1 MSVEDLVARLML
13 VPPQPK
19 PPIGSRV
26 LVIFRAAPNFF
37 RYSMVVWL
45 LGQLFAL
52 AGLVL
57 AVFFF
62 AGVTRGFK
70 GDWVVRFFQLL
81 EVLAWAGFI
90 AQLPLT
96 FMMRKLDYK
105 LRWYI
110 VTDRSLRIREGIGV
124 VREKTMTFAN
134 IQNISIH
141 QGPLQRL
148 LGIADV
154 EVKSAGG
161 GASAPEPGRRG
172 RVTED
177 LHSARFRG
185 VDNAAEIRDLI
196 RTQVRKHRDSG
207 LGDPDDDAVHVPVV
221 SHPEASTFETAAAAR
236 ILLLEVR
243 RLRDVFRESPAGEG
257 MPEP

>member
-1 MSVEDLVARLML
+1 MSVEDLVLRLML

-26 LVIFRAAPNFF
+26 LATFRAAPNFF
-37 RYSMVVWL
+37 KYNMLIWL

-52 AGLVL
+52 TGLVF
-57 AVFFF
+57 AVFILSR
-62 AGVTRGFK
+62 ATRGET
-70 GDWVVRFFQLL
+70 GWVVRMFQFFEL
-81 EVLAWAGFI
+81 LAWVGFI
-90 AQLPLT
+90 VQLPLT
-96 FMMRKLDYK
+96 YFMRKLDYK

-110 VTDRSLRIREGIGV
+110 VTDRSLRIREGIGS
-124 VREKTMTFAN
+124 VRERTMTFAN
-134 IQNISIH
+134 IQNITVH

-161 GASAPEPGRRG
+161 GESGPGKG
-172 RVTED
+172 KQAQGAED

-196 RTQVRKHRDSG
+196 REQVRKHRDSG
-207 LGDPDDDAVHVPVV
+207 LGDPDDVVHAPVV
-221 SHPEASTFETAAAAR
+221 SHPLGSTLETASAAR
-236 ILLLEVR
+236 IVLVEVR
-243 RLRDVFRESPAGEG
+243 RLREHFRQPSRGDDTPESSP
-257 MPEP
+257 

>member
-1 MSVEDLVARLML
+1 MSVEDLVSRLML

-37 RYSMVVWL
+37 RYNMLVWL
-45 LGQLFAL
+45 LGQLVAL
-52 AGLVL
+52 AGLVFAL
-57 AVFFF
+57 VVFE
-62 AGVTRGFK
+62 GVTKDMRD
-70 GDWVVRFFQLL
+70 DWVLRFFQFL
-81 EVLAWAGFI
+81 ELVAWAGFI
-90 AQLPLT
+90 VQLPLT

-110 VTDRSLRIREGIGV
+110 VTDRSLRIREGIVV

-141 QGPLQRL
+141 QGPLQRF

-161 GASAPEPGRRG
+161 GASAPERG
-172 RVTED
+172 KHGGVTED

-185 VDNAAEIRDLI
+185 VDNAAEIRDVI

-207 LGDPDDDAVHVPVV
+207 LGDPDDAGHVPVV
-221 SHPEASTFETAAAAR
+221 SHPAASSFETAAAAR

-243 RLRDVFRESPAGEG
+243 RLRELFREKPAGEG
-257 MPEP
+257 DAGAV